1 LLTKAIQSG
10 LRTTTIS
17 HLTRRHSAA
26 FMWDYAARESASR
39 TSHSIFAMQAPG
51 RTDLSLYDITAIRT
65 PWRKKVSPFEL
76 SHIH

>member
-1 LLTKAIQSG
+1 
-10 LRTTTIS
+10 
-17 HLTRRHSAA
+17 
-26 FMWDYAARESASR
+26 MWDYAARESASR